1 MFNMF
6 RFVEYHVLQVD
17 NFEQKQ
23 PKHMGCIWYLTTR
36 DTFRPPV
43 RITEC
48 GHSYCEACLLQ
59 IRGPH
64 TLAVRQQRLAFHG
77 QNFTAS
83 QSYSCPECRKPQFKE
98 VEDLTRN
105 YFAERAVENFTS
117 TKIKEPKDDEM
128 CKLHNMPL
136 ILSEFR
142 WSLDVKTIPYS
153 LYGIVDI
160 PWYIISIWN
169 YFKYVPSTRKGF
181 AMNVTSIRR
190 ALGKK
195 NAMFSKLKSFKL
207 WLLRLVIK

>member
-1 MFNMF
+1 MILHFLCSIYYHRYVNVNKTECAPYLYGNWWSQITQNEWRGIDMFNML

-77 QNFTAS
+77 QNFIAP

-142 WSLDVKTIPYS
+142 WSLDVKTIPYR
-153 LYGIVDI
+153 LVGIL
-160 PWYIISIWN
+160 WYI
-169 YFKYVPSTRKGF
+169 
-181 AMNVTSIRR
+181 
-190 ALGKK
+190 
-195 NAMFSKLKSFKL
+195 
-207 WLLRLVIK
+207 